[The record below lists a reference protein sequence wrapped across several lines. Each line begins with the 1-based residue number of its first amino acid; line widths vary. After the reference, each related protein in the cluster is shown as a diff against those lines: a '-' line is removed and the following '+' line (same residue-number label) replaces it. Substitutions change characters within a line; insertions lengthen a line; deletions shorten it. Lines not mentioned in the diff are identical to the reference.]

1 MIALERAPH
10 KTTSHG
16 RPHRRSLPSFYSMF
30 FEQNDTYLYISS
42 RLRGTIK
49 GMVAKNAGLP
59 ATPADL
65 INVDE
70 VIGKYYDLVPDP
82 SIAEQRVIFGTSGH
96 RGSSLK
102 TSFNEA
108 HIVAIAQA
116 IAEYRAKAGVT
127 GPLYLGRDTHALSEP
142 ATRTAIEVLV
152 ANGVRVRIDS
162 RDDVVPTPVVSQ
174 AILTHNRAADGSQRF
189 TGNDIADGIVVTP
202 SHNPPTDGGFKYDP
216 PTGGPA
222 PAEATNAI
230 AARANELL
238 GSYKSVKRTPYE
250 QAIASDLVERFDY
263 REHYVDDLSNVID
276 FDVIR
281 SSGVRL
287 GIDPLGGASVNYWPL
302 MNEKY
307 GLSIDVV
314 RPQVDPTWSFMTID
328 HDGKIRMDPS
338 SPYAMKGLVDSLN
351 NGAWKKYDLVG
362 GTDPDAD
369 RHGIVCPD
377 WGVMNPNHYIAVC
390 VEYLFGGNRPGWPEN
405 AGIGKTLVS
414 SSLIDR
420 VATSI
425 GARLVEVPVGFK
437 WFVDPLF
444 SGEVAFGGEESSGM
458 SFLRKDGRVWT
469 TDKDGLIPDLLA
481 AEITARTGKNPAQ
494 LHQDQVS
501 RFGESWYRRI
511 DTPTTLEQ
519 KQKFAHLTGDDVTA
533 TRLAGEEITAKLTTA
548 PGNGAAIGGIKVT
561 TANNWFAARPSGTEN
576 IYKVYAESFVS
587 PDALDKVLDEATDVV
602 DKALEG

>member
-1 MIALERAPH
+1 
-10 KTTSHG
+10 
-16 RPHRRSLPSFYSMF
+16 
-30 FEQNDTYLYISS
+30 
-42 RLRGTIK
+42 
-49 GMVAKNAGLP
+49 MVAKNAGLP

-65 INVDE
+65 IDVDE
-70 VIGKYYDLVPDP
+70 VIGKYYDIVPDVNVP
-82 SIAEQRVIFGTSGH
+82 EQRVSFGTSGH

-108 HIVAIAQA
+108 HIVAISQA
-116 IAEYRAKAGVT
+116 IAEHRKAAGIT
-127 GPLYLGRDTHALSEP
+127 GPLYLGRDTHALSLP
-142 ATRTAIEVLV
+142 AWKTAIEVLV

-162 RDDVVPTPVVSQ
+162 RDDFTPTPVVSQ
-174 AILTHNRAADGSQRF
+174 AILTHNRAADGTQRF
-189 TGNDIADGIVVTP
+189 SGDDLADGIVVTP

-222 PAEATNAI
+222 PAETTNAI
-230 AARANELL
+230 AKRANELL
-238 GSYKSVKRTPYE
+238 PDFKNVKRIPFE
-250 QAIASDLVERFDY
+250 QAVKSDLVERFDF
-263 REHYVDDLSNVID
+263 RKHYVEDLGNVID
-276 FDVIR
+276 FDVIK

-302 MNEKY
+302 VNEVY
-307 GLSIDVV
+307 GTSIEVV
-314 RPQVDPTWSFMTID
+314 RPQVDPTWRFMTID

-351 NGAWKKYDLVG
+351 NGAWDKYDLVG

-377 WGVMNPNHYIAVC
+377 WGVMNPNHYIAVV
-390 VEYLFGGNRPGWPEN
+390 VEYLFGKDKNGNPNRPDWPEGT
-405 AGIGKTLVS
+405 GIGKTLVS

-420 VATSI
+420 VAASI
-425 GARLVEVPVGFK
+425 GAKLVEVPVGFK

-444 SGEVAFGGEESSGM
+444 TGEVAFGGEESSGM

-481 AEITARTGKNPAQ
+481 AEITGKMGKNPAE
-494 LHQDQVS
+494 LHKDQVA
-501 RFGESWYRRI
+501 RFGESWYKRI

-519 KQKFAHLTGDDVTA
+519 KQKFAKLTGDDVTA
-533 TRLAGEEITAKLTTA
+533 TTLGGEEITAKLTKA
-548 PGNGAAIGGIKVT
+548 PGNDAPIGGLKVT
-561 TANNWFAARPSGTEN
+561 TKNNWFAARPSGTEN

-587 PDALDKVLDEATDVV
+587 PEALDKVLDEATVVV
-602 DKALEG
+602 DKALSE

>member
-1 MIALERAPH
+1 MTFHYTDIAKPWHNE
-10 KTTSHG
+10 T
-16 RPHRRSLPSFYSMF
+16 
-30 FEQNDTYLYISS
+30 
-42 RLRGTIK
+42 
-49 GMVAKNAGLP
+49 MVANNAGQP

-70 VIGKYYDLVPDP
+70 VIGKYYDLTPDP
-82 SIAEQRVIFGTSGH
+82 SIPEQRVIFGTSGH

-108 HIVAIAQA
+108 HIVAISQA
-116 IAEYRAKAGVT
+116 IAEYRQRTHVT
-127 GPLYLGRDTHALSEP
+127 GPLYLGRDTHALSGP
-142 ATRTAIEVLV
+142 AQKTAIEVLV

-162 RDDVVPTPVVSQ
+162 RDDYVPTPVVSQ

-189 TGNDIADGIVVTP
+189 TGEDLADGIVVTP

-216 PTGGPA
+216 VTGGPA

-230 AARANELL
+230 ANRANELL
-238 GSYKSVKRTPYE
+238 GDFRSVKRVPYE
-250 QAIASDLVERFDY
+250 QAITSDLVERFDY
-263 REHYVDDLSNVID
+263 REHYVSDLGSVID

-287 GIDPLGGASVNYWPL
+287 GIDPLGGASVHYWPL
-302 MNEKY
+302 INEKY
-307 GLSIDVV
+307 GLNIGVIRED
-314 RPQVDPTWSFMTID
+314 VDPTWRFMTID
-328 HDGKIRMDPS
+328 HDGKIRIDPS
-338 SPYAMKGLVDSLN
+338 SPYAMKGLVDELN
-351 NGAWKKYDLVG
+351 AGAWDRYDVVG

-390 VEYLFGGNRPGWPEN
+390 VEYLFGGNRPGWPKG

-420 VATSI
+420 VAESI
-425 GARLVEVPVGFK
+425 HAKLVEVPVGFK

-444 SGEVAFGGEESSGM
+444 KGEVAFGGEESSGM
-458 SFLRKDGRVWT
+458 SFLRRNGRVWT

-481 AEITARTGKNPAQ
+481 AEITGKTGKNPAQ
-494 LHQDQVS
+494 LHQDQVA
-501 RFGESWYRRI
+501 RFGESWYRRV

-519 KQKFAHLTGDDVTA
+519 KAKFAQLNGDDVDAST
-533 TRLAGEEITAKLTTA
+533 LAGEDITSKLTKA
-548 PGNGAAIGGIKVT
+548 PGNAAAIGGLKVT
-561 TANNWFAARPSGTEN
+561 TKDNWFAARPSGTEN

-587 PDALDKVLDEATDVV
+587 PDALDKVLDEAAVVV
-602 DKALEG
+602 DKALGE

>member
-1 MIALERAPH
+1 
-10 KTTSHG
+10 
-16 RPHRRSLPSFYSMF
+16 
-30 FEQNDTYLYISS
+30 
-42 RLRGTIK
+42 
-49 GMVAKNAGLP
+49 MVVKNAGMP
-59 ATPADL
+59 ATPEDL
-65 INVDE
+65 VDVDALVGAYYDE
-70 VIGKYYDLVPDP
+70 VPNSNIP
-82 SIAEQRVIFGTSGH
+82 EQRVIFGTSGH

-108 HIVAIAQA
+108 HIVAITQA
-116 IAEYRAKAGVT
+116 IAEYRKKAGVT
-127 GPLYLGRDTHALSEP
+127 GPLYIGRDTHALSEP
-142 ATRTAIEVLV
+142 AQKTAIEVLV
-152 ANGVRVRIDS
+152 ANGVHVRVDS
-162 RDDVVPTPVVSQ
+162 RGDFVPTPVVSQ
-174 AILTHNRAADGSQRF
+174 AILTHNRAADGTQRF
-189 TGNDIADGIVVTP
+189 SGDGLADGIVVTP

-216 PTGGPA
+216 VTGGPA
-222 PAEATNAI
+222 PADVTNAI

-238 GSYKSVKRTPYE
+238 DNYKSIKRVPFE
-250 QAIASDLVERFDY
+250 EAIKSDLVEGFDY
-263 REHYVDDLSNVID
+263 REHYVSDLANVID

-314 RPQVDPTWSFMTID
+314 RPEVDPTWRFMTID

-338 SPYAMKGLVDSLN
+338 SPYAMKGLVDQLN
-351 NGAWKKYDLVG
+351 AGAWDKYDLVG

-369 RHGIVCPD
+369 RHGIVCPN

-390 VEYLFGGNRPGWPEN
+390 VEYLFGGARPDWPKN
-405 AGIGKTLVS
+405 TAIGKTLVS

-420 VATSI
+420 VAASI
-425 GARLVEVPVGFK
+425 NAKLVEVPVGFK

-481 AEITARTGKNPAQ
+481 AEITAKTGKNPAQ
-494 LHQDQVS
+494 LHQDQVA
-501 RFGESWYRRI
+501 RFGESWYKRV

-519 KQKFAHLTGDDVTA
+519 KQKFAALSGGDVEA
-533 TRLAGEEITAKLTTA
+533 TKLAGEDITAKLTEA
-548 PGNGAAIGGIKVT
+548 PGNGAKIGGLKVT
-561 TANNWFAARPSGTEN
+561 TKNNWFAARPSGTEN

-587 PDALDKVLDEATDVV
+587 PEALDKVLEEATAVV
-602 DKALEG
+602 DKALA

>member
-1 MIALERAPH
+1 
-10 KTTSHG
+10 
-16 RPHRRSLPSFYSMF
+16 
-30 FEQNDTYLYISS
+30 
-42 RLRGTIK
+42 
-49 GMVAKNAGLP
+49 MVANNAGLP
-59 ATPADL
+59 ATPEDL

-70 VIGKYYDLVPDP
+70 VIGSYYDRIPDP
-82 SIAEQRVIFGTSGH
+82 EVPAQRVAFGTSGH
-96 RGSSLK
+96 RGSSLL

-108 HIVAIAQA
+108 HIVAITQA
-116 IAEYRAKAGVT
+116 IAELRKSQGID
-127 GPLYLGRDTHALSEP
+127 GPLYIGRDTHALSEP
-142 ATRTAIEVLV
+142 AWKTAIEVLV
-152 ANGVRVRIDS
+152 ANGVRVRVDS
-162 RDDVVPTPVVSQ
+162 RDDFTPTPVVSQ
-174 AILTHNRAADGSQRF
+174 AILTHNRAADGTQRF
-189 TGNDIADGIVVTP
+189 SGADLADGIVVTP

-222 PAEATNAI
+222 PAETTNAI

-238 GSYKSVKRTPYE
+238 GNYKQVKRVPFE
-250 QAIASDLVERFDY
+250 QAITSDLVERFDY
-263 REHYVDDLSNVID
+263 REHYVADLSNVID
-276 FDVIR
+276 FDIIR

-314 RPQVDPTWSFMTID
+314 RPEVDPTWRFMTID

-338 SPYAMKGLVDSLN
+338 STYAMKGLVDELN
-351 NGAWKKYDLVG
+351 AGAWDKYDLVG

-369 RHGIVCPD
+369 RHGIVCPN

-390 VEYLFGGNRPGWPEN
+390 VEYLFGGNRPGWPTG

-420 VATSI
+420 VAESI
-425 GARLVEVPVGFK
+425 NAKLVEVPVGFK

-494 LHQDQVS
+494 LHQEQVE
-501 RFGESWYRRI
+501 RFGESWYKRV

-519 KQKFAHLTGDDVTA
+519 KAKFATLTGDAVSTDT
-533 TRLAGEEITAKLTTA
+533 LAGEPILAKLTEA
-548 PGNGAAIGGIKVT
+548 PGNGAKIGGLKVVT
-561 TANNWFAARPSGTEN
+561 RNNWFAARPSGTEN
-576 IYKVYAESFVS
+576 IYKVYAESFIS
-587 PDALDKVLDEATDVV
+587 EDALDQVLDEATQVV
-602 DKALEG
+602 DKALGE

>member
-1 MIALERAPH
+1 MI
-10 KTTSHG
+10 
-16 RPHRRSLPSFYSMF
+16 
-30 FEQNDTYLYISS
+30 
-42 RLRGTIK
+42 
-49 GMVAKNAGLP
+49 AKNAGLP
-59 ATPADL
+59 ATPEDL

-70 VIGKYYDLVPDP
+70 VIGSYYDRIPDP
-82 SIAEQRVIFGTSGH
+82 EVPAQRVAFGTSGH
-96 RGSSLK
+96 RGSSLL

-108 HIVAIAQA
+108 HIVAISQA
-116 IAEYRAKAGVT
+116 IAELRKSQGIS
-127 GPLYLGRDTHALSEP
+127 GPLYIGRDTHALSEP
-142 ATRTAIEVLV
+142 AWKTAIEVLV
-152 ANGVRVRIDS
+152 ANGVRVRIDA
-162 RDDVVPTPVVSQ
+162 RDDFTPTPVVSQ
-174 AILTHNRAADGSQRF
+174 AILTHNRATDGTQRF
-189 TGNDIADGIVVTP
+189 SGDDLADGIVVTP

-222 PAEATNAI
+222 PAETTNAI

-238 GSYKSVKRTPYE
+238 GDYKSVKRVPFE
-250 QAIASDLVERFDY
+250 QAIKSDFVERFDY
-263 REHYVDDLSNVID
+263 REHYVADLGNVID
-276 FDVIR
+276 FDIIR

-314 RPQVDPTWSFMTID
+314 RPEVDPTWRFMTID

-338 SPYAMKGLVDSLN
+338 STYAMKGLVDELN
-351 NGAWKKYDLVG
+351 AGAWDKYDLVG
-362 GTDPDAD
+362 GTYPDAD
-369 RHGIVCPD
+369 RHGIVCPN

-390 VEYLFGGNRPGWPEN
+390 VEYLFGGNRPGWPEG

-420 VATSI
+420 VAASI
-425 GARLVEVPVGFK
+425 NAKLVEVPVGFK

-494 LHQDQVS
+494 LHQEQVE
-501 RFGESWYRRI
+501 RFGESWYKRV

-519 KQKFAHLTGDDVTA
+519 KAKFATLTGDAVSAST
-533 TRLAGEEITAKLTTA
+533 LAGEPILAKLTEA
-548 PGNGAAIGGIKVT
+548 PGNSAKIGGLKVVT
-561 TANNWFAARPSGTEN
+561 ENNWFAARPSGTEN

-587 PDALDKVLDEATDVV
+587 EEALDTVLEEATEVV
-602 DKALEG
+602 NTALNS

>member
-1 MIALERAPH
+1 
-10 KTTSHG
+10 
-16 RPHRRSLPSFYSMF
+16 
-30 FEQNDTYLYISS
+30 
-42 RLRGTIK
+42 
-49 GMVAKNAGLP
+49 MVANNAGLP
-59 ATPADL
+59 ATPEDL

-70 VIGKYYDLVPDP
+70 VIGSYYDRIPDP
-82 SIAEQRVIFGTSGH
+82 EVPAQRVAFGTSGH
-96 RGSSLK
+96 RGSSLL

-108 HIVAIAQA
+108 HIVAITQA
-116 IAEYRAKAGVT
+116 IAELRKSQGID
-127 GPLYLGRDTHALSEP
+127 GPLYIGRDTHALSEP
-142 ATRTAIEVLV
+142 AWKTAIEVLV
-152 ANGVRVRIDS
+152 ANGVRVRVDS
-162 RDDVVPTPVVSQ
+162 RDDFTPTPVVSQ
-174 AILTHNRAADGSQRF
+174 AILTHNRAADGTQRF
-189 TGNDIADGIVVTP
+189 SGADLADGIVVTP

-222 PAEATNAI
+222 PAETTNAI

-238 GSYKSVKRTPYE
+238 GNYKQVKRVPFE
-250 QAIASDLVERFDY
+250 QAITSDLVERFDY
-263 REHYVDDLSNVID
+263 REHYVADLSNVID
-276 FDVIR
+276 FDIIR

-314 RPQVDPTWSFMTID
+314 RPEVDPTWRFMTID

-338 SPYAMKGLVDSLN
+338 STYAMKGLVDELN
-351 NGAWKKYDLVG
+351 AGAWDKYDLVG

-369 RHGIVCPD
+369 RHGIVCPN

-390 VEYLFGGNRPGWPEN
+390 VEYLFGGNRPGWPTG

-420 VATSI
+420 VAASI
-425 GARLVEVPVGFK
+425 NAKLVEVPVGFK

-494 LHQDQVS
+494 LHQEQVE
-501 RFGESWYRRI
+501 RFGESWYKRV

-519 KQKFAHLTGDDVTA
+519 KAKFATLTGDAVSADT
-533 TRLAGEEITAKLTTA
+533 LAGEPILAKLTEA
-548 PGNGAAIGGIKVT
+548 PGNGAKIGGLKVVT
-561 TANNWFAARPSGTEN
+561 KNNWFAARPSGTEN
-576 IYKVYAESFVS
+576 IYKVYAESFIS
-587 PDALDKVLDEATDVV
+587 EDALDQVLDEATQVV
-602 DKALEG
+602 DKALGE